1 MPSAHRWLALAMVL
15 AASALL
21 AAPTHSQTLLFGPI
35 SAAARPLVHLLLAD
49 EPRPTADELR
59 FVDLINRERA
69 ERGLRPLTIDPVLVC
84 AAREHSQEMREKN
97 YFGHISPTAGRRTP
111 MDRYLRALGR
121 RPDYACVGE
130 NLYYCSVRDV
140 ERGHRALMES
150 PGHRDNILYP
160 PFERVGVGI
169 VLAED
174 GQFWVTQ
181 MFLAT
186 RKAAETAPSDR

>member
-1 MPSAHRWLALAMVL
+1 MRNVHRPLGLAMAVL
-15 AASALL
+15 AGVSL
-21 AAPTHSQTLLFGPI
+21 PTSTHSQSLPLEPI
-35 SAAARPLVHLLLAD
+35 RAVARVGLHLLAG
-49 EPRPTADELR
+49 EPRPTEDERR
-59 FVDLINRERA
+59 FVDLINRERT
-69 ERGLRPLTIDPVLVC
+69 ERGLRPLTIDPVLVR
-84 AAREHSQEMREKN
+84 AAREHSQEMRQKN
-97 YFGHISPTAGRRTP
+97 YFGHLSPTAGRRTP

-150 PGHRDNILYP
+150 PGHRDNILHP

-169 VLAED
+169 VLADD

-186 RKAAETAPSDR
+186 RKAAETPSSDR